1 MNHAEGPYIQIGR
14 CHHFTH
20 VGQALQHLFDAVLAQ
35 GEHADGER
43 GVPDVR
49 GRCPVADVLANGFV
63 THRQLVDA
71 QAAVV
76 AVVAV
81 AFAFGAAY
89 GAPHAQLTLGAAVLL
104 APASDLRLARLGSV
118 VGATL
123 QVL

>member
-35 GEHADGER
+35 GEHVGGER

-49 GRCPVADVLANGFV
+49 GRDPVADVLANGFV

>member
-20 VGQALQHLFDAVLAQ
+20 VGQALQHFFDAVLAQ
-35 GEHADGER
+35 GEHAGGER
-43 GVPDVR
+43 GVRDVR
-49 GRCPVADVLANGFV
+49 GRDPVADVLANGFV
-63 THRQLVDA
+63 THHQLVDA

>member
-35 GEHADGER
+35 GEHVGGER

-49 GRCPVADVLANGFV
+49 GRGPVADVLANGFV
-63 THRQLVDA
+63 THHQLVDA
-71 QAAVV
+71 QA

>member
-35 GEHADGER
+35 GEHAGGEC
-43 GVPDVR
+43 GVRDVR
-49 GRCPVADVLANGFV
+49 GRGPVADVLANGFV
-63 THRQLVDA
+63 THHQLVDA

-89 GAPHAQLTLGAAVLL
+89 GAPHPQLALGTAVLL
-104 APASDLRLARLGSV
+104 APEPDLRLARFGGV
-118 VGATL
+118 VGATV

>member
-1 MNHAEGPYIQIGR
+1 MNHAEGPCIQIGR

-20 VGQALQHLFDAVLAQ
+20 VGQALQHFFDAVLAQ
-35 GEHADGER
+35 GEHVGGER

-49 GRCPVADVLANGFV
+49 GRDPVADVLANGFV
-63 THRQLVDA
+63 THHQLVDA

>member
-35 GEHADGER
+35 GDHVGGER

>member
-20 VGQALQHLFDAVLAQ
+20 VGQALQHFFDAVLAQ
-35 GEHADGER
+35 GEHVGGER
-43 GVPDVR
+43 GVRDVR
-49 GRCPVADVLANGFV
+49 GRDPVADVLANGFV
-63 THRQLVDA
+63 THHQLVDA